1 MNYYYLSGESASLMN
16 TLLPKE
22 ILFKLSSAQS
32 FDDALEI
39 LRGTSYESYLSST
52 NIDDAL
58 LIEKNNLLSFI
69 KKECEDKN
77 VSNFFLLQID
87 YDNIESVC
95 KARSKGLAESTYLE
109 SSGLYDFD
117 FISQNIRQKNYQA
130 FCNPFVEEMLNVYN
144 QKSATC
150 DIEPREFDYIFQS
163 YKFKNLKAL
172 FSKGLMKELVCFLL
186 DCENISIVMRCA
198 SIDEVQQNL
207 ITFGNLNFD
216 KLTKIWQKDGNVFL
230 ETGGVLEDLI
240 RLSFASRTIKNLANF
255 ELLKRKKILE
265 IISSYMHSGINE
277 SEFVF
282 YVYSKLF
289 EIENLHLI
297 FNLHRQNI
305 GDRIKTRL
313 IV

>member
-32 FDDALEI
+32 FDEAIEI
-39 LRGTSYESYLSST
+39 LRGTSYESYLASVD
-52 NIDDAL
+52 IDEAL

-77 VSNFFLLQID
+77 ISSFFLLPID

-95 KARSKGLAESTYLE
+95 KARSNGLAESTYLE
-109 SSGLYDFD
+109 SCGLYSFD
-117 FISQNIRQKNYQA
+117 FISQNMRQKNFEA
-130 FCNPFVEEMLNVYN
+130 FENPFIEEMLYVYN
-144 QKSATC
+144 KKSAT
-150 DIEPREFDYIFQS
+150 DSITPREFDLIFQS

-172 FSKGLMKELVCFLL
+172 FSKGLMKELVYFLL

-198 SIDEVQQNL
+198 SLDEVQQNL
-207 ITFGNLNFD
+207 ITFGNLDGD
-216 KLTKIWQKDGNVFL
+216 KLAKIWQQDRSVLLDEQG
-230 ETGGVLEDLI
+230 ELEDLI
-240 RLSFASRTIKNLANF
+240 RASFNSKNLKNLANF

-265 IISSYMHSGINE
+265 IISRYVHCGINE
-277 SEFVF
+277 GAFVC

-305 GDRIKTRL
+305 SDRIRTRL